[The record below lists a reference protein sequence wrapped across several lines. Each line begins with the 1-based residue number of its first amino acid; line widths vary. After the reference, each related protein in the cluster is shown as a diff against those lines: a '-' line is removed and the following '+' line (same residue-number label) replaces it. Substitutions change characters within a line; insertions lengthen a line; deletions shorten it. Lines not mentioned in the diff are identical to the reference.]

1 VKQQCESSR
10 FPESRSYLRLV
21 LLEPRANKRE
31 CRTPEQNTSEHFLSV
46 PCKAPESIRKHMD
59 IKSAVMLNVGAVA
72 SLTLGACLFSVLPC
86 LILGRVTTLLR
97 FNLRTLPLPAH
108 ACASSWLRPYLSRV
122 VCLCVLGMALFVLPQ
137 WPRAGVYGERGQGL
151 KCITFWGRL

>member
-1 VKQQCESSR
+1 MRYCV
-10 FPESRSYLRLV
+10 FA
-21 LLEPRANKRE
+21 RANERE
-31 CRTPEQNTSEHFLSV
+31 CRTPEQNTSEHFLSGRITSV
-46 PCKAPESIRKHMD
+46 PCKAPESTRKHID
-59 IKSAVMLNVGAVA
+59 IKSAVKCWGCCIT
-72 SLTLGACLFSVLPC
+72 LTLGACLFSVLPC

-122 VCLCVLGMALFVLPQ
+122 VCLCALGMALSVLPQ
-137 WPRAGVYGERGQGL
+137 WPRAVVYGERGQGL